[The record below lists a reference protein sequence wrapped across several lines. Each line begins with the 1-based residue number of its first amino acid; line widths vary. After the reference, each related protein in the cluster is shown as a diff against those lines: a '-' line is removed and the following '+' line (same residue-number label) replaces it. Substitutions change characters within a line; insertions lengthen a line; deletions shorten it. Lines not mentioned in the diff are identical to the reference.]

1 MITFLLTYAS
11 ESDIFVLIRDKYI
24 TFGGVSY
31 ERQIKKES
39 QRPCSRKTADDHRG
53 RLRAGARPLILVF
66 GCLQRFPSGCS
77 DGFLELLVS
86 DKGSSDDSLHYC
98 FRCLYQAANESN
110 ITRRLNPRLGYLGFL
125 GLLGFCGFWTYH
137 VDQRVFPFAFF
148 LFFGFFG
155 FYYEGKMSGTFMD
168 ERFREN
174 AVRAQLTALKVMCS
188 FTVLAFA
195 VLCQGKLFGNVHY
208 TLIVA
213 TVILALALALGLF
226 LSEYLLYRYDHDD
239 HEQYEETEG

>member
-1 MITFLLTYAS
+1 MKDKLKKNPRGHVHGKQLMIIGAVC
-11 ESDIFVLIRDKYI
+11 VLVLVLSSWYSVVYNDSRLVVPMD
-24 TFGGVSY
+24 FSSY
-31 ERQIKKES
+31 SFQIKDLPMILS
-39 QRPCSRKTADDHRG
+39 IIVFAVYIFYLFISLFLTAVKRN
-53 RLRAGARPLILVF
+53 
-66 GCLQRFPSGCS
+66 
-77 DGFLELLVS
+77 
-86 DKGSSDDSLHYC
+86 
-98 FRCLYQAANESN
+98 QAANESN